1 VIVVSNTSPIVNL
14 ATVGHLDLLQQL
26 YGEITIPE
34 SVYHEIVIVGSGK
47 AGSREVQNATWIKA
61 RKAANQKDVTL
72 LEIELDRGE
81 AESIAL
87 AAELKADLVLLD
99 ERRARRIASRLGLR
113 YVGLVGILIEAKRRS
128 KLPAV
133 KPVLDALIT
142 QAGFWVSTDL
152 YARVVEAAG
161 E

>member
-1 VIVVSNTSPIVNL
+1 MIVVSNTSPIVNL